1 MQCTNIVDDGLKV
14 CVVDI
19 GRINPFAFE
28 TATVHHEEDRQ
39 KRIRGYRTA
48 LESLATA
55 IKKTCQLDKFV
66 EYCRKLADQ
75 FMTVCYHR
83 RTIKIRERE
92 RDQREL
98 GRLVNYICGDGV
110 NVVFVGMRNVN
121 AAKGYAM
128 VPTKKFIRRCG
139 NVCCTVRNNQ
149 FGTSSR
155 SPVCRD
161 KTKVTQV
168 KREKK
173 DRVTTSQRYNRE
185 DIVSE
190 SANDGRM
197 EQCSTCENDWEH
209 DKVSTVNMLHIAKN
223 MLCGIARPVW
233 LMM

>member
-1 MQCTNIVDDGLKV
+1 VTTEFPGQGIYTGVQCTNIVDHGLKV

-128 VPTKKFIRRCG
+128 VPTKNYPEMWERVLHGSKQPIWYL
-139 NVCCTVRNNQ
+139 VTVPCVQ
-149 FGTSSR
+149 GQDEGYPS
-155 SPVCRD
+155 
-161 KTKVTQV
+161 Q
-168 KREKK
+168 KREK
-173 DRVTTSQRYNRE
+173 R
-185 DIVSE
+185 
-190 SANDGRM
+190 
-197 EQCSTCENDWEH
+197 
-209 DKVSTVNMLHIAKN
+209 
-223 MLCGIARPVW
+223 
-233 LMM
+233 